1 MFDLSRENLAGA
13 YCRNFNFKINIM
25 AKKSTKKTELSTEQ
39 RIGVG
44 VGLTAAAVAAAGA
57 YFLYGSDSAAKN
69 RKAVKSWTLKA
80 KAEVLERL
88 EDAKEM
94 TADEY
99 EELIA
104 AVAGTYAGVKG
115 ATKKDLKEFA
125 TEMQDHWKVIE
136 KAGKKKKTQVEKAV
150 KSVTKPAKTT
160 AKKTATKAKKT
171 AKKATK

>member
-1 MFDLSRENLAGA
+1 
-13 YCRNFNFKINIM
+13 M
-25 AKKSTKKTELSTEQ
+25 ATKKSKSNTKSKTDITTNQ
-39 RIGVG
+39 KIGMG

-104 AVAGTYAGVKG
+104 TVAGTYSGVKG
-115 ATKKDLKEFA
+115 ASKKELKEFA
-125 TEMQDHWKVIE
+125 SEMQDHWKQIE
-136 KAGKKKKTQVEKAV
+136 KLGKGG
-150 KSVTKPAKTT
+150 
-160 AKKTATKAKKT
+160 KKT
-171 AKKATK
+171 AKKATKSVAKTAVKGAAAGAAKAVVKKATKKATKKA